1 LCFEQ
6 KKNTQTD
13 MLEDPNHC
21 FEDQREQNE
30 CIQLYQDPEIP
41 LCEDG
46 TSVFVDQI
54 PKDELFDSIEK
65 LLTSCSKHKNEE
77 LKFVCQC
84 GELICLRCAIEH
96 QDHIKEEM
104 EETTEDDRVNI
115 EQLVM
120 QNQRDVQ
127 LIEESLSEVIGTME
141 RIEKSCFNECTKI
154 LNEAKLLKAQIDRKV
169 KKLVNEIKEIT
180 NSKLK
185 NLQEQKEKLNKMALG
200 IKIGNMELIDHSQ
213 LVQMKKEINRK
224 HKTEHTDSFE
234 LYLENN
240 KLLTNIQE
248 PSHEANSDMV
258 SIEHCV
264 VSNVQENVF
273 INMETQ
279 FTIQLKTKD
288 GQNLRCG
295 VEPNVIITDTQKQ
308 LVRYKMKFNEKDGL
322 FVVNYTPQNEG
333 LHIIRVIVDWK
344 HLKNSPFSVKALLPS
359 QEITFKFK
367 AKFGSSGSEHGKF
380 SYPFFVA
387 CDNQNNIY
395 VSDCWNNRIQI
406 FDINGQWKKSI
417 GTLGFS
423 NGQFQYPTGID
434 FNSKKHLIVAD
445 DWNHRVQV
453 FDENMQFIR
462 SFGSFGCGNG
472 QLENP
477 HGIAIDIEDDIIV
490 ADYGNHRIQKFN
502 EDGKWMQ
509 TIGKEGSGDGE
520 FNSPCGIAISR
531 VDGKIFVSD
540 RDNHRIQVF
549 SSDGKFLFKFG
560 SKGTGNGQFNYPRGL
575 ALSNCDEYLL
585 VCDYDNHR
593 VQVFKAKDGTFV
605 KCYGTCGSG
614 DGQFYHPIGIC
625 VSPSGNIIVSECG
638 WDIHQY
644 RVQIFEWTVIP
655 FPTHKQENAI
665 LPNEASNLP
674 NEVSNLK
681 KAQEVSIS

>member
-1 LCFEQ
+1 LTLTTQ
-6 KKNTQTD
+6 DIRTKKNTQTD

-333 LHIIRVIVDWK
+333 LHFYTTPQHRFRQ
-344 HLKNSPFSVKALLPS
+344 HLLHNFIMPRGNRSGSRRHYSTTTASKTTTQTQSMHAPPPTRTPMAKPTS
-359 QEITFKFK
+359 QPTTQQTASQTTRPTTQQSQPQAQPQMGAPNPGLGGGSFLANVASAATGAFIGSSLSR
-367 AKFGSSGSEHGKF
+367 AIFGSGERSKEAEKNMGPCAQPFGGFMRCLEEHEKDIGSCQW
-380 SYPFFVA
+380 A
-387 CDNQNNIY
+387 
-395 VSDCWNNRIQI
+395 
-406 FDINGQWKKSI
+406 FD
-417 GTLGFS
+417 T
-423 NGQFQYPTGID
+423 FQQC
-434 FNSKKHLIVAD
+434 NK
-445 DWNHRVQV
+445 
-453 FDENMQFIR
+453 
-462 SFGSFGCGNG
+462 
-472 QLENP
+472 NP
-477 HGIAIDIEDDIIV
+477 QAF
-490 ADYGNHRIQKFN
+490 QS
-502 EDGKWMQ
+502 Q
-509 TIGKEGSGDGE
+509 
-520 FNSPCGIAISR
+520 
-531 VDGKIFVSD
+531 
-540 RDNHRIQVF
+540 Q
-549 SSDGKFLFKFG
+549 
-560 SKGTGNGQFNYPRGL
+560 Q
-575 ALSNCDEYLL
+575 
-585 VCDYDNHR
+585 
-593 VQVFKAKDGTFV
+593 
-605 KCYGTCGSG
+605 
-614 DGQFYHPIGIC
+614 
-625 VSPSGNIIVSECG
+625 
-638 WDIHQY
+638 
-644 RVQIFEWTVIP
+644 
-655 FPTHKQENAI
+655 
-665 LPNEASNLP
+665 
-674 NEVSNLK
+674 
-681 KAQEVSIS
+681 